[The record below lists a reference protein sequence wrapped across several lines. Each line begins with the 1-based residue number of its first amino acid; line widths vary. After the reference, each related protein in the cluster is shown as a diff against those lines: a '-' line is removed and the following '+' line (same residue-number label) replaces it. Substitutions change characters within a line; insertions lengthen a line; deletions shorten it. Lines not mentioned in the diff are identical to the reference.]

1 MNTCDIIIPTYNGAE
16 KLEQHVI
23 PALRGQAIP
32 AGWRVK
38 IIICDDGSD
47 KMYKDKYIW
56 NDSWQS
62 PSILS
67 LAHGGR
73 SKTRNAGI
81 GSSQADI
88 LIFLADDI
96 ILRKG
101 ALAEHLIFHKNNPA
115 PHHGALGSVVWDPR
129 IAPTPF
135 MDWMMHGGQ
144 QNDFD
149 SILGARICDSEHFF
163 YGSFLSIKRIFLGE
177 IRFSEEFTEYG
188 WEDLELGSRLAN
200 KGLSLTY
207 LQNTLALH
215 RHAYSANAILARQY
229 LVGLGVK
236 NVNMSPRRIVI
247 HRLYQLS
254 GLRAVITA
262 YIRAFGDRINL
273 PWLFGKGTAGEF
285 WRGVYNQDV
294 HRRG

>member
-23 PALRGQAIP
+23 PALREQAIP
-32 AGWRVK
+32 AGWKVK
-38 IIICDDGSD
+38 INVCDDGSE
-47 KMYKDKYIW
+47 KIYTDKYAW
-56 NDSWQS
+56 NDPWQS
-62 PSILS
+62 PSIRP

-81 GSSQADI
+81 ESSSADI

-115 PHHGALGSVVWDPR
+115 PHHGALGNIAWDPR
-129 IAPTPF
+129 ITPTAF
-135 MDWMMHGGQ
+135 MEWMMHGGQ
-144 QNDFD
+144 QNDYD
-149 SILGARICDSEHFF
+149 SILGAHMCDPAHFF
-163 YGSFLSIKRIFLGE
+163 YGSFLSIKRSFLE
-177 IRFSEEFTEYG
+177 ATRFSEEFIEYG
-188 WEDLELGSRLAN
+188 WEDLELGCRLAN

-207 LQNTLALH
+207 LQNSLALH
-215 RHAYSANAILARQY
+215 RHTYSANAILERQY

-247 HRLYQLS
+247 HRLYQVS

-262 YIRAFGDRINL
+262 YIRAYGDAINL
-273 PWLFGKGTAGEF
+273 PWLFEIATAGEF